1 MHVIARLTPRI
12 EKARIIELEGK
23 PVTMTTAAAVD
34 PPSRHDA
41 TDCGIPADL
50 VFFRVLCTFEQKGS
64 MNQEDDNRI
73 TLCC

>member
-50 VFFRVLCTFEQKGS
+50 GFFPRS
-64 MNQEDDNRI
+64 MHIRTEGFYEPRRR
-73 TLCC
+73 